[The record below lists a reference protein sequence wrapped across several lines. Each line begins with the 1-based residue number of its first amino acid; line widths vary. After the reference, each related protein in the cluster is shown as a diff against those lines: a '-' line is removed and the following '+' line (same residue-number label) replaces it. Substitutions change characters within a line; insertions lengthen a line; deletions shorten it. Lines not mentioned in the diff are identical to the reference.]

1 MHVPDGFL
9 SAGVA
14 AAGWAAGGASLAGAL
29 TAERRE
35 GEAVPAGI
43 LGALAAFVF
52 AAQMVNVPVAPGTSG
67 HLVGATLCAA
77 LVGPWRATIVMA
89 VVLTVQALLFQDGGI
104 TAFGINLLA
113 MGVAAV
119 FVGDSVTRAIARAV
133 GGVRGQA
140 AGAVL
145 GAFLAT
151 LAAAATVGVALAA
164 SGLYPLRGIVPVLL
178 VAHVPIGLLEA
189 ALTGAILATVLRWR
203 PDLASGLQEGVS
215 VSRPVATA
223 LGAIGV
229 ALVVAALVAPFAS
242 ALPDG
247 LEATAERLGFADQA
261 RALWP
266 APAPDYEFP
275 LAARWGRAAP
285 ALSGVVGTL
294 LASLLAW
301 FLSRGLVA
309 RPGSRHR

>member
-14 AAGWAAGGASLAGAL
+14 ATGWIAGGAALAGAL
-29 TAERRE
+29 AAERRD
-35 GEAVPAGI
+35 GETVPAGI
-43 LGALAAFVF
+43 LGALSAFVF

-77 LVGPWRATIVMA
+77 LVGPWRATIVIA
-89 VVLTVQALLFQDGGI
+89 VVLAVQALFFQDGGI
-104 TAFGINLLA
+104 TAFGVNLLA

-119 FVGDSVTRAIARAV
+119 FVGDSVTRGIARAV
-133 GGVRGQA
+133 GGLRGQA

-151 LAAAATVGVALAA
+151 LAAATTVAVALAA
-164 SGLYPLRGIVPVLL
+164 SGLYPLRGIVAVLL

-189 ALTGAILATVLRWR
+189 ALTGAILATILRWR
-203 PDLASGLQEGVS
+203 PDLASGLQGGVP
-215 VSRPVATA
+215 VSRPLATA
-223 LGAIGV
+223 LGVVGI

-247 LEATAERLGFADQA
+247 LQATAEQLGFSGRA
-261 RALWP
+261 RSLWS
-266 APAPDYEFP
+266 APAPDYALP
-275 LAARWGRAAP
+275 LVAGWGRAAP
-285 ALSGVVGTL
+285 ALSGILGTLVATL
-294 LASLLAW
+294 LAWA
-301 FLSRGLVA
+301 LSRGLA
-309 RPGSRHR
+309 TRPGSGHR